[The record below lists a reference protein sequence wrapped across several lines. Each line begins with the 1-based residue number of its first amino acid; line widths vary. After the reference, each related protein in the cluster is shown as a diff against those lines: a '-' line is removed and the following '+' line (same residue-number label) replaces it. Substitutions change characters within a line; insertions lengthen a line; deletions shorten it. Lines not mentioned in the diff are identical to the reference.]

1 MSQTDLRRRKNALVA
16 PPGPA
21 HHMSMPAHC
30 WPSIY
35 RAVAVAV
42 TLAGALGLSGQ
53 DGHIKEPKRPKLDAG
68 RDTNSA
74 GAYYQWGMQHLTD
87 RPEKAAD
94 AFYWAARLE
103 PSGAE
108 PWYGRWAALLLTRQ
122 HRDMFALVSEKSR
135 NQKENAKID
144 SLKYEALIREPLIYT
159 KLDAVLARDF
169 FQAISEATDGEIN
182 EVDLAMIP
190 DPELKGWLAYGSGRF
205 DEAVKQYAVAIARKP
220 KEYGLHAGRARAFI
234 PLLQYDSAAAEFEA
248 ERQVERQSE
257 ESTLV
262 RVYNSKEMLQFSI
275 GRVRE
280 TQDRKAAAQEAY
292 GQALVENLGF
302 YPARMA
308 LGRMALASYDTTGA
322 IKEYEQAAQLAPTRA
337 DIHYL
342 YGVLL
347 MTRRSFEEA
356 AEQFRLAVDADPYFA
371 KPYLPLA
378 YIREGQGKDSLAI
391 AYYTQFIALAPAAL
405 SKQVEDARQRL
416 KDVKQL
422 VPQSH

>member
-1 MSQTDLRRRKNALVA
+1 
-16 PPGPA
+16 
-21 HHMSMPAHC
+21 MSMPVHRWLSAC
-30 WPSIY
+30 
-35 RAVAVAV
+35 RGVAFAATV
-42 TLAGALGLSGQ
+42 TFAGAPALRCQGTQ
-53 DGHIKEPKRPKLDAG
+53 VTEPKRPKLDAG
-68 RDTNSA
+68 RDTNNA
-74 GAYYQWGMQHLTD
+74 AAYYQWGMQHLTD
-87 RPEKAAD
+87 RPDKAAD

-122 HRDMFALVSEKSR
+122 HRDMFALVSEDSR
-135 NQKENAKID
+135 NQKEHAKID
-144 SLKYEALIREPLIYT
+144 SLKYEALMREPLIYT
-159 KLDAVLARDF
+159 KLDAVLTQDF
-169 FQAISEATDGEIN
+169 FQAISQATDGEVT
-182 EVDLAMIP
+182 EVDLAMVP

-205 DEAVKQYAVAIARKP
+205 AESVKQYAIAIGRNP
-220 KEYGLHAGRARAFI
+220 KEQGLHADRARAFI

-248 ERQVERQSE
+248 ERQVEQQSE

-280 TQDRKAAAQEAY
+280 TQDKGAEARDAY
-292 GQALVENLGF
+292 GRALVENLAF
-302 YPARMA
+302 YPAHTA
-308 LGRMALASYDTTGA
+308 LAKMALASNDTA
-322 IKEYEQAAQLAPTRA
+322 AALKEFDLAAQLAPRRA
-337 DIHYL
+337 DILYL

-347 MTRRSFEEA
+347 MTRRSFDAA
-356 AEQFRLAVDADPYFA
+356 AEQFRLAIEADPYYV

-422 VPQSH
+422 VPESH

>member
-1 MSQTDLRRRKNALVA
+1 MPVRHRLSAGRGIAIALA
-16 PPGPA
+16 L
-21 HHMSMPAHC
+21 
-30 WPSIY
+30 I
-35 RAVAVAV
+35 
-42 TLAGALGLSGQ
+42 LAGASARPSQ
-53 DGHIKEPKRPKLDAG
+53 DAQEKEPRRPKLDPG

-74 GAYYQWGMQHLTD
+74 AAYYQWGMQHLTD

-108 PWYGRWAALLLTRQ
+108 PWYARWAALLLTRQ
-122 HRDMFALVSEKSR
+122 HRDMFALVSDDSR
-135 NQKENAKID
+135 NRKENAKID
-144 SLKYEALIREPLIYT
+144 SLRYEALAREPLIYT
-159 KLDAVLARDF
+159 KLDAVLTRDF
-169 FQAISEATDGEIN
+169 FQAISQATHGEVN
-182 EVDLAMIP
+182 EVDLAMVP

-205 DEAVKQYAVAIARKP
+205 DESVKQYAIAIGRHP
-220 KEYGLHAGRARAFI
+220 KEHGLHASRARAFI

-248 ERQVERQSE
+248 ECKVEQQRE

-280 TQDRKAAAQEAY
+280 TQDKRAEARDAY
-292 GQALVENLGF
+292 SQALVENLAF
-302 YPARMA
+302 YPAHAALARMA
-308 LGRMALASYDTTGA
+308 LSSSDTTA
-322 IKEYEQAAQLAPTRA
+322 AMKEYELAAQLSPQRA
-337 DIHYL
+337 DILYF

-347 MTRRSFEEA
+347 MTRRKFDEA
-356 AEQFRLAVDADPYFA
+356 AEQFRLAVDADPYFV

-391 AYYTQFIALAPAAL
+391 AYYTQFIALAPAVL
-405 SKQVEDARQRL
+405 VRQVEDARQRL

-422 VPQSH
+422 VPESH